1 MKQRFVS
8 MGPVLLVT
16 ALLVTLLLSFSLLSL
31 SAARGDLSR
40 AQALAQSSR
49 DYYAACSEAE
59 TVRAALIRGED
70 PGTALTAQNG
80 TVTFRIPMDE
90 GRSLQVT
97 LREGSWEILGWQTL
111 AEPHP

>member
-1 MKQRFVS
+1 MKRRFVS
-8 MGPVLLVT
+8 MGPELLVT

-59 TVRAALIRGED
+59 TLRAALIRGTEPD
-70 PGTALTAQNG
+70 CALLRREG
-80 TVTFRIPMDE
+80 TVTFQIPMDE

-111 AEPHP
+111 AEPGE

>member
-1 MKQRFVS
+1 MRKRPVS
-8 MGPVLLVT
+8 VGLVLLVT

-49 DYYAACSEAE
+49 DYYAACNEAQAI
-59 TVRAALIRGED
+59 RAALLRGED
-70 PGTALTAQNG
+70 PGTELLRRDGEAVFL
-80 TVTFRIPMDE
+80 VPMGE
-90 GRSLQVT
+90 GRSLRVT

-111 AEPHP
+111 TDPRQ

>member
-1 MKQRFVS
+1 MRKRPVS
-8 MGPVLLVT
+8 MGLVLLVT

-49 DYYAACSEAE
+49 DYYAACNEAQAL
-59 TVRAALIRGED
+59 RAALLRGED
-70 PGTALTAQNG
+70 PDTELLRRDGEAVFQ
-80 TVTFRIPMDE
+80 VPISE
-90 GRSLQVT
+90 GRNLRVT

-111 AEPHP
+111 VDPGP